1 MPNEEN
7 ISDDDVGYTGR
18 CEVFVPDALFKGF
31 KKKGIDVGEAFQN
44 DEDGKTVKAELVE
57 NEFVI
62 LKSDQS
68 LKKNTSWKSGEWQN
82 SSIEL

>member
-31 KKKGIDVGEAFQN
+31 KKKGIDVGEAFQT
-44 DEDGKTVKAELVE
+44 DEDGKTVKAEL
-57 NEFVI
+57 
-62 LKSDQS
+62 
-68 LKKNTSWKSGEWQN
+68 
-82 SSIEL
+82 